1 VRSADSFPLYDHQ
14 TGNGYDDDNNQGS
27 PKEELRMKRFAMI
40 PGALTLGVCAT
51 IVGSI
56 ALAEKDDAPVQ
67 EKDRSEQRIT
77 VEARKPTGIP
87 SAGRLDEKLSGA
99 NIRASQLIG
108 MNIQNPQ
115 GEGLG
120 EVNDIVID
128 AGNGRV
134 RYAAVTYGGFL
145 GLGNKMFA
153 VPFRA
158 FEVRSEKGDADD
170 YVLVLNVTQSQL
182 EGAEGF
188 NEDNWPDFGDRS
200 FTDEVDRRYGVDR
213 QKRDRDVDVKVDRNG
228 VDVDVDAEDDD
239 GR

>member
-1 VRSADSFPLYDHQ
+1 
-14 TGNGYDDDNNQGS
+14 
-27 PKEELRMKRFAMI
+27 MKRFGMI
-40 PGALTLGVCAT
+40 PGAIALGVCAM

-56 ALAEKDDAPVQ
+56 AQAEKDDLPKDN
-67 EKDRSEQRIT
+67 KDRTQQRTTI
-77 VEARKPTGIP
+77 EARKPAGIR
-87 SAGRLDEKLSGA
+87 SAGRLDDKLSGA

-108 MNIQNPQ
+108 MNIQNSQ

-153 VPFRA
+153 VPFGA
-158 FEVRSEKGDADD
+158 FEVRNEKGDSDD

-182 EGAEGF
+182 EGAQGF
-188 NEDNWPDFGDRS
+188 NEDNWPDFGDRT
-200 FTDEVDRRYGVDR
+200 FTDEVDRRYGVEHR
-213 QKRDRDVDVKVDRNG
+213 RDRRKG
-228 VDVDVDAEDDD
+228 VDVDVDREGVDVDVD
-239 GR
+239 EKP